1 MKLLSAAVMAGMLAG
16 ALPAAVHAQQPQT
29 AQTAQSARYS
39 VTTTLIG
46 TLLDDPAA
54 AAVLERMIP
63 TVYANDMFR
72 SMGRDQTLKGVQ
84 QFEGAVLTD
93 QMLAA
98 IQVELDK
105 LTPSK

>member
-1 MKLLSAAVMAGMLAG
+1 MKLLSAAVMAGILAG
-16 ALPAAVHAQQPQT
+16 ALPAAVHAQP
-29 AQTAQSARYS
+29 AQTAQAAKYS

-72 SMGRDQTLKGVQ
+72 NMGRDQTLKGVQ
-84 QFEGAVLTD
+84 QYEGAVLTD

>member
-1 MKLLSAAVMAGMLAG
+1 MKLMSAIAMAGMLAG
-16 ALPAAVHAQQPQT
+16 ALPAAVSAQPAQPAQT
-29 AQTAQSARYS
+29 AQTTGYS
-39 VTTTLIG
+39 VNTTLIG

-84 QFEGAVLTD
+84 QYEGAVLTD
-93 QMLAA
+93 EKLAA
-98 IQVELDK
+98 IQVELAK